1 MDVTVRIADQPGDLG
16 WIVMANAEV
25 YAQQFGWSTD
35 YEALVARIVADF
47 AEGSGPE
54 RQRAWIA
61 EIDGRRIGCVMCVDA
76 GKDVARLRLL
86 LVTPDGRGLGA
97 GSALVDAC
105 LGFARRSGYRAIVLW
120 TNSVLESARHIYE
133 RAGFELVAETPHHSF
148 GADLVGQDWEL
159 AL

>member
-1 MDVTVRIADQPGDLG
+1 MDVTVRTADRPGDLG
-16 WIVMANAEV
+16 WMVMANAEV

-47 AEGSGPE
+47 AEGAGSE

-61 EIDGRRIGCVMCVDA
+61 EVDGRRIGCVMCVDA
-76 GKDVARLRLL
+76 GQDVARLRLL
-86 LVTPDGRGLGA
+86 LVTPDGRGHGA

-105 LGFARRSGYRAIVLW
+105 LDFARRSGYRKTVLW
-120 TNSVLESARHIYE
+120 TNSVLESARHIYQ
-133 RAGFELVAETPHHSF
+133 RAGFQLVAEKPHHSF

-159 AL
+159 VL

>member
-1 MDVTVRIADQPGDLG
+1 MDVRVRVADQPGDLG

-25 YAQQFGWSTD
+25 YAQQIGWSTD
-35 YEALVARIVADF
+35 YETLVARIVADF
-47 AEGSGPE
+47 AEGSASK

-61 EIDGRRIGCVMCVDA
+61 ELDGRRIGCVMCVDA
-76 GKDVARLRLL
+76 GEDVARLRLL
-86 LVTPDGRGLGA
+86 LVTPDGRGHGA

-105 LGFARRSGYRAIVLW
+105 LDFARHSGYRTIGLW
-120 TNSVLESARHIYE
+120 TNSVLESARHIYQ
-133 RAGFELVAETPHHSF
+133 RAGFELIAENPHHSF

>member
-1 MDVTVRIADQPGDLG
+1 MDVTVRTADRPGDLG
-16 WIVMANAEV
+16 WMVMANAEV

-47 AEGSGPE
+47 AEGAGSE

-61 EIDGRRIGCVMCVDA
+61 EVDGRRIGCVMCVDA
-76 GKDVARLRLL
+76 GQDVARLRLL
-86 LVTPDGRGLGA
+86 LVTPDGRGRGA

-105 LGFARRSGYRAIVLW
+105 LDFARRSDYRKTVLW
-120 TNSVLESARHIYE
+120 TNSVLESARHIYQ
-133 RAGFELVAETPHHSF
+133 RAGFQLVAEKPHHSF

-159 AL
+159 VL

>member
-1 MDVTVRIADQPGDLG
+1 MDVTVRTADRPGDLG
-16 WIVMANAEV
+16 WMVMANAEV

-47 AEGSGPE
+47 AEGAGSE

-61 EIDGRRIGCVMCVDA
+61 EVDGRRIGCVMCVDA
-76 GKDVARLRLL
+76 GQNVARLRLL
-86 LVTPDGRGLGA
+86 LVTPDGRGHGA

-105 LGFARRSGYRAIVLW
+105 LDFARRSDYRKTVLW
-120 TNSVLESARHIYE
+120 TNSVLESARHIYQ
-133 RAGFELVAETPHHSF
+133 RAGFQLVAEKPHHSF

-159 AL
+159 VL

>member
-35 YEALVARIVADF
+35 YETLVARIVADF
-47 AEGSGPE
+47 AEGSASK

-61 EIDGRRIGCVMCVDA
+61 DLDGRRIGCVMCVDA
-76 GKDVARLRLL
+76 GEDVARLRLL
-86 LVTPDGRGLGA
+86 LVTPDGRGHGA

-105 LGFARRSGYRAIVLW
+105 LDFARHSGYRTIGLW
-120 TNSVLESARHIYE
+120 TNSVLESARHIYQ
-133 RAGFELVAETPHHSF
+133 RAGFELIAENPHHSF

>member
-1 MDVTVRIADQPGDLG
+1 MDVTVRTADRPGDLG
-16 WIVMANAEV
+16 WMVMANAEV

-47 AEGSGPE
+47 AEGAGSE

-61 EIDGRRIGCVMCVDA
+61 EVDGRRIGCVMCVDA
-76 GKDVARLRLL
+76 GQDVARLRLL
-86 LVTPDGRGLGA
+86 LVTPDGRGHGA

-105 LGFARRSGYRAIVLW
+105 LDFARRSDYRKTVLW
-120 TNSVLESARHIYE
+120 TNSVLESARHIYQ
-133 RAGFELVAETPHHSF
+133 RAGFQLVAEKPHHSF

-159 AL
+159 VL

>member
-1 MDVTVRIADQPGDLG
+1 MDVTVRTADRPGDLG
-16 WIVMANAEV
+16 WMVMANAEV

-47 AEGSGPE
+47 AEGAGSE

-61 EIDGRRIGCVMCVDA
+61 EVDGRRIGCVMCVDA
-76 GKDVARLRLL
+76 GQDVARLRLL
-86 LVTPDGRGLGA
+86 LVTPDGRGHGA

-105 LGFARRSGYRAIVLW
+105 LDFARRSGYRSTVLW
-120 TNSVLESARHIYE
+120 TNSVLESARHIYQ
-133 RAGFELVAETPHHSF
+133 RAGFQLVAEKPHHSF

-159 AL
+159 VL